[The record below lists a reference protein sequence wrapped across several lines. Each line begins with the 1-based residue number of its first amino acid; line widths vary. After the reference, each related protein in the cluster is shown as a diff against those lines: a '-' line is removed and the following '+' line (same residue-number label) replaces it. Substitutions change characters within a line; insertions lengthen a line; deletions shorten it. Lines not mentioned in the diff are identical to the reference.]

1 MSTKKTIAELRAQS
15 EGAPPKRAER
25 RKTICLEPQLLAEIQ
40 RLTEE
45 RSAAFLEALPSPDES
60 GEGRPM
66 RLAERAAGSSPEV
79 VRIDAEIAEIYDRM
93 TEASGTVLLRASLP
107 GEWRR
112 WVATHPPR
120 KDNRVDERLTGGI
133 CDADALANDLAI
145 WVASYN
151 DEPVTAEDLNY
162 ILNTAAP
169 ADVNDLVVTVVR
181 MHEEFVTAPKLRS
194 GSSASPKK
202 SSDSDSPVTSEF
214 RTGASSA
221 GSPPSDTSTTTP
233 TES

>member
-1 MSTKKTIAELRAQS
+1 MKKTIAELRAESQ
-15 EGAPPKRAER
+15 GAPPKRAER
-25 RKTICLEPQLLAEIQ
+25 RKDICLEPQLLAEVQ

-45 RSAAFLEALPSPDES
+45 RKAAFLEAIPAPDEN
-60 GEGRPM
+60 GEARPM

-79 VRIDAEIAEIYDRM
+79 VRLDAEIAKVYDRM
-93 TEASGTVLLRASLP
+93 TAASGTVVLRASLP

-133 CDADALANDLAI
+133 CDADALANDLAV

-151 DEPVTAEDLNY
+151 DEPVTAEDLDY
-162 ILNTAAP
+162 IITTAAP

-194 GSSASPKK
+194 GSSANPKK
-202 SSDSDSPVTSEF
+202 SSASGSLEPSESRTDDST
-214 RTGASSA
+214 A